1 MPRHPLPV
9 VRLGHLAGCEQ
20 ARGLGVSQLLVRF
33 ALFLGHGTATRI
45 GCVLLPV
52 DAKHGAIGF
61 YEERGCLRVGESLRG
76 LGKRPVPTTRFPPLG
91 SVPTEP

>member
-1 MPRHPLPV
+1 MPRHPSPV

-20 ARGLGVSQLLVRF
+20 ARGLGVSLLLARF
-33 ALFLGHGTATRI
+33 ALFLGHATATRI

-61 YEERGCLRVGESLRG
+61 YEE
-76 LGKRPVPTTRFPPLG
+76 LGRIRLG
-91 SVPTEP
+91 